1 MNCLIIIPCYNAENT
16 IKRAINSALNQ
27 SYENITVAVIDD
39 CSTDNSLQVI
49 ESIKD
54 ERLIVYKNII
64 NKGSYNSINIALQDL
79 QGTFDCFMLLGA
91 DDTISKNRVIKQ
103 LTAEAVTQCQY
114 QRYSGKK
121 TISSPMLGHSMLCV
135 SNEVFKNI
143 GYFDNTRFAGDSEY
157 FQRIIKYFG
166 TPKAIKKVKEVL
178 YKAYNTENSLTNT
191 IKINSN
197 ERQSYCKDYSD
208 KHNIMQKENNYYVN
222 FIDKNRVIIS
232 MATMPERVEVLKS
245 TVNSLLPQCDELHI
259 YLNNFTNIPEF
270 LQDFKII
277 CHLSNLCEGDL
288 GDVGKFYGLQN
299 KIGYLFSVDDD
310 LIYPPDYVQK
320 MITGIKKYNS
330 PVTLH
335 GKIFNTAPIKKYY
348 SGASIKET
356 FPCLHAVKEDKE
368 VQIAGSGVFA
378 YHSNMINFDIK
389 DFKHINMSD
398 IYCSILCHKAG
409 LKMFVLAHEK
419 GYIKEQK
426 SVDVNNSIWA
436 KQHRNDIIQTTVFNE
451 YFTVKEQIKILE
463 KPIEVEVETNKTIKY
478 NNIKEQIIMKCII
491 LIDNYKGTK
500 LTDKSGK
507 PYKVGDISE
516 YDSLTARALIA
527 KKIVKEVP
535 KEVQTELDKID
546 KIAETN
552 RQNLLISEAK
562 GEVFTETKPESNT
575 ENELKRGIDIAERLT
590 NIEKEAGKKNAENI
604 ELKLEKE
611 LTKFEN
617 KLKQEKEYKNKMIS
631 NIENK

>member
-16 IKRAINSALNQ
+16 IKRAIKSALNQ

-91 DDTISKNRVIKQ
+91 DDSMCKQRVKKQ
-103 LTAEAVTQCQY
+103 FTLEGVTQCQY

-166 TPKAIKKVKEVL
+166 TPKAIKQVKEVL
-178 YKAYNTENSLTNT
+178 YKADDTKNSLTNT

-197 ERQSYCKDYSD
+197 ERQSYCKDYSER
-208 KHNIMQKENNYYVN
+208 HNIMQKENNYYVN
-222 FIDKNRVIIS
+222 FIDKNRVIMS
-232 MATMPERVEVLKS
+232 MATMPERVEVLKN

-348 SGASIKET
+348 SGESIKET
-356 FPCLHAVKEDKE
+356 LPCLHAVKEDKE

-426 SVDVNNSIWA
+426 SVYVSNSIWA
-436 KQHRNDIIQTTVFNE
+436 KQHRNDIIQTEVFNK
-451 YFTVKEQIKILE
+451 YFTAKEPENEPEKAPE
-463 KPIEVEVETNKTIKY
+463 KPIEVEVETKKTIKN

-491 LIDNYKGTK
+491 LQSSYKGRQI
-500 LTDKSGK
+500 GK
-507 PYKVGDISE
+507 IGSIIDL
-516 YDSLTARALIA
+516 DSLTAQALIL

-535 KEVQTELDKID
+535 KEVQTALDNID
-546 KIAETN
+546 KMAETN

-590 NIEKEAGKKNAENI
+590 NIEKEAGRKNAENI

-611 LTKFEN
+611 LTKFEQ
-617 KLKQEKEYKNKMIS
+617 KLKEQKGYKNKMIS

>member
-1 MNCLIIIPCYNAENT
+1 MNCLIIIPCYNAEIT
-16 IKRAINSALNQ
+16 IKRAIESALNQ

-39 CSTDNSLQVI
+39 CSTDNSLEVI

-54 ERLIVYKNII
+54 KRLIVYKNVI

-79 QGTFDCFMLLGA
+79 QNTFDCFILCGA
-91 DDTISKNRVIKQ
+91 DDIISKNRVIKQ
-103 LTAEAVTQCQY
+103 LTTEGVTQCQY
-114 QRYSGKK
+114 QRYSGKQP
-121 TISSPMLGHSMLCV
+121 TSDIIFGHSMLCV
-135 SNEVFKNI
+135 SKELFKKI

-157 FQRIIKYFG
+157 FQRIVKYYG
-166 TPKAIKKVKEVL
+166 TPKAIKQIKEVL

-197 ERQSYCKDYSD
+197 ERQNYCKDYSE
-208 KHNIMQKENNYYVN
+208 KHNIMQKKNNFYVD
-222 FIDKNRVIIS
+222 FVDKNKVIIS
-232 MATMPERVEVLKS
+232 MATMPERVEALKS

-259 YLNNFTNIPEF
+259 YLNNFTNIPDF
-270 LQDFKII
+270 LHDYKII
-277 CHLSNLCEGDL
+277 CHLSNLCDGDI

-299 KIGYLFSVDDD
+299 KAGYLFTVDDD

-320 MITGIKKYNS
+320 MISGIKKYNC

-335 GKIFNTAPIKKYY
+335 GRIFKKAPIKKYY
-348 SGASIKET
+348 SGESIKEAL
-356 FPCLHAVKEDKE
+356 PCLHAVKEDKE

-378 YHSNMINFDIK
+378 YHSDMINFNIK

-409 LKMFVLAHEK
+409 LNIVVLAHEK

-451 YFTVKEQIKILE
+451 YFTE
-463 KPIEVEVETNKTIKY
+463 KPIEKKVEGIKETTKEKNKTIFN
-478 NNIKEQIIMKCII
+478 NNIKQQIIMKCVI
-491 LIDNYKGTK
+491 LESKYKGRPI
-500 LTDKSGK
+500 GN
-507 PYKVGDISE
+507 VGSIVDL
-516 YDSLTARALIA
+516 DSLTAQALIA
-527 KKIVKEVP
+527 KKIVKEVS
-535 KEVQTELDKID
+535 KKLESELNNID

-552 RQNLLISEAK
+552 KENLLISEAK
-562 GEVFTETKPESNT
+562 GEVFNEKKTENKP

-590 NIEKEAGKKNAENI
+590 NIEKETGKKNAEKI

-611 LTKFEN
+611 LTKFEQ
-617 KLKQEKEYKNKMIS
+617 KLKEQKGYKNKMIS